1 MLAVA
6 VLLTADQHVATVAAS
21 APRSHNTPKEQR
33 EAAMR
38 DDIVASWSFNA
49 ATCQLEQ
56 RLLLN
61 TKLCKTDMPLFSTR
75 SYGTYGEGEQHDAD
89 DAMTC
94 CPPPSHFSECKSTMV
109 TPTKAILLSVFAA
122 LSASCVVEGFS
133 PSQQNARRTILSTSQ
148 LSMGLF
154 DGIAKAFAN
163 EEYSAPPEGIKAT
176 ARHILVKEKDQV
188 DVVMERLRD
197 GAPFAEVAR
206 EFSTCPS
213 GSSGG
218 SLGSFSPGT
227 MVKEFDAVIF
237 DNETNI
243 GELMGPV
250 QTQFGYHLIVVDKRT
265 GV

>member
-1 MLAVA
+1 MA
-6 VLLTADQHVATVAAS
+6 TAA
-21 APRSHNTPKEQR
+21 KF
-33 EAAMR
+33 
-38 DDIVASWSFNA
+38 I
-49 ATCQLEQ
+49 
-56 RLLLN
+56 
-61 TKLCKTDMPLFSTR
+61 LF
-75 SYGTYGEGEQHDAD
+75 
-89 DAMTC
+89 
-94 CPPPSHFSECKSTMV
+94 
-109 TPTKAILLSVFAA
+109 SVFAA
-122 LSASCVVEGFS
+122 LAVSCVVDGFS
-133 PSQQNARRTILSTSQ
+133 PSHQQNGRSAISSTTQ

-197 GAPFAEVAR
+197 GAPFAEIAR
-206 EFSTCPS
+206 EFSACPS

-237 DNETNI
+237 DKETNI

>member
-1 MLAVA
+1 M
-6 VLLTADQHVATVAAS
+6 TATA
-21 APRSHNTPKEQR
+21 K
-33 EAAMR
+33 
-38 DDIVASWSFNA
+38 F
-49 ATCQLEQ
+49 
-56 RLLLN
+56 LLL
-61 TKLCKTDMPLFSTR
+61 S
-75 SYGTYGEGEQHDAD
+75 A
-89 DAMTC
+89 
-94 CPPPSHFSECKSTMV
+94 
-109 TPTKAILLSVFAA
+109 FAA
-122 LSASCVVEGFS
+122 LSASCFVEGFS
-133 PSQQNARRTILSTSQ
+133 VPQ
-148 LSMGLF
+148 LQSAAPRASASALRMGLF
-154 DGIAKAFAN
+154 DGISKAFSN

-176 ARHILVKEKDQV
+176 ARHILVKDAGQV

-227 MVKEFDAVIF
+227 MVKAFDEVIF
-237 DNETNI
+237 DKETNI

>member
-1 MLAVA
+1 
-6 VLLTADQHVATVAAS
+6 
-21 APRSHNTPKEQR
+21 
-33 EAAMR
+33 
-38 DDIVASWSFNA
+38 
-49 ATCQLEQ
+49 
-56 RLLLN
+56 
-61 TKLCKTDMPLFSTR
+61 
-75 SYGTYGEGEQHDAD
+75 
-89 DAMTC
+89 
-94 CPPPSHFSECKSTMV
+94 
-109 TPTKAILLSVFAA
+109 
-122 LSASCVVEGFS
+122 
-133 PSQQNARRTILSTSQ
+133 
-148 LSMGLF
+148 MGLF

-163 EEYSAPPEGIKAT
+163 EEYASPPEGIKAT

-237 DNETNI
+237 GKDTNI

>member
-1 MLAVA
+1 MWTTAKFILVA
-6 VLLTADQHVATVAAS
+6 VL
-21 APRSHNTPKEQR
+21 
-33 EAAMR
+33 
-38 DDIVASWSFNA
+38 
-49 ATCQLEQ
+49 
-56 RLLLN
+56 
-61 TKLCKTDMPLFSTR
+61 
-75 SYGTYGEGEQHDAD
+75 
-89 DAMTC
+89 
-94 CPPPSHFSECKSTMV
+94 
-109 TPTKAILLSVFAA
+109 AA
-122 LSASCVVEGFS
+122 LSASRAVEGFS
-133 PSQQNARRTILSTSQ
+133 SPHHNVKAAISSSSSLR
-148 LSMGLF
+148 MGLF

-176 ARHILVKEKDQV
+176 ARHILVKEKGQV

-227 MVKEFDAVIF
+227 MVKEFDEVIF
-237 DNETNI
+237 DKDTNI